1 MIATAAPVVIL
12 TREELDALIRDAARA
27 AVAEAAKLAPRSR
40 SADDDGE
47 LWTAQQIAERCGISA
62 YTVAYQWATQRNFPA
77 AVVLGEGP
85 KAARRWYRKEIEEW
99 LRAKQT
105 R

>member
-12 TREELDALIRDAARA
+12 TRDELDTLIRDAARA
-27 AVAEAAKLAPRSR
+27 AVAEAAKLAPRS
-40 SADDDGE
+40 SNDEGE
-47 LWTAQQIAERCGISA
+47 LWTAQHIAERCGVSA

-85 KAARRWYRKEIEEW
+85 KAARRWYRKEIEQW
-99 LRAKQT
+99 LRAKQAK
-105 R
+105 

>member
-12 TREELDALIRDAARA
+12 TRDELDALIRDAARA
-27 AVAEAAKLAPRSR
+27 AVAEAAKLAPQSG
-40 SADDDGE
+40 ADDGE
-47 LWTAQQIAERCGISA
+47 LWAAQQIAERCGVSA
-62 YTVAYQWATQRNFPA
+62 YTVAYQWATQRHFPA
-77 AVVLGEGP
+77 AVVLGSGP

-99 LRAKQT
+99 LRTKQA